1 MAWTNAASVAVWKTT
16 DFRRFE
22 VTLPLIK
29 GHAGAITDLSFS
41 PFHDHLLASAS
52 EDGKIQL
59 WMIPEDGLT
68 QHITQEDMAL
78 AGHSKKV
85 MNIKWHNS
93 VEGLLASSSIDNTV
107 KVWDVNQGKC
117 AYTFNF
123 KSNST
128 SLQWNPKGNMLGT
141 MIKGSI
147 FSLFDPR
154 ANEDSLLSQPSHAS
168 TKSQKFQWID
178 DDTIV
183 SCGFNQLNE
192 REWAVWDLRQQGQGP
207 LASGS
212 LSDGTGIPHIY
223 FDREHKLLYN

>member
-1 MAWTNAASVAVWKTT
+1 
-16 DFRRFE
+16 
-22 VTLPLIK
+22 
-29 GHAGAITDLSFS
+29 
-41 PFHDHLLASAS
+41 
-52 EDGKIQL
+52 
-59 WMIPEDGLT
+59 
-68 QHITQEDMAL
+68 
-78 AGHSKKV
+78 

-128 SLQWNPKGNMLGT
+128 SLQWNPKGNMLGA

-192 REWAVWDLRQQGQGP
+192 REWAVWDLRQ
-207 LASGS
+207 
-212 LSDGTGIPHIY
+212 
-223 FDREHKLLYN
+223 

>member
-52 EDGKIQL
+52 EDGKIKF
-59 WMIPEDGLT
+59 WMIPKDGLT
-68 QHITQEDMAL
+68 QHITKEDMAL

-107 KVWDVNQGKC
+107 KVWDVN
-117 AYTFNF
+117 
-123 KSNST
+123 
-128 SLQWNPKGNMLGT
+128 
-141 MIKGSI
+141 
-147 FSLFDPR
+147 
-154 ANEDSLLSQPSHAS
+154 
-168 TKSQKFQWID
+168 
-178 DDTIV
+178 
-183 SCGFNQLNE
+183 
-192 REWAVWDLRQQGQGP
+192 
-207 LASGS
+207 
-212 LSDGTGIPHIY
+212 
-223 FDREHKLLYN
+223 